1 MDAFVLMSSCTLYL
15 LDDLLPFLH
24 TGSCSKC
31 SQKICD
37 YCSLFVAAK
46 DSFMMKYLISEDF
59 HAQGIMAGRQL
70 VAIFGFL
77 LLVLTSPPKADAG
90 VNTYIESIQEKGKII
105 SSFLSLGKE
114 LCFSMNILCLRCK
127 C

>member
-1 MDAFVLMSSCTLYL
+1 MSSFTLYL
-15 LDDLLPFLH
+15 LDDILPFLY
-24 TGSCSKC
+24 TGSCSKT
-31 SQKICD
+31 SQKIWD

-46 DSFMMKYLISEDF
+46 DSFLMKYFLISEDF
-59 HAQGIMAGRQL
+59 HAQGIMAGRQ

-105 SSFLSLGKE
+105 STFLSLEKE
-114 LCFSMNILCLRCK
+114 LCFSINILCLRCK

>member
-1 MDAFVLMSSCTLYL
+1 MQRKLELVPSGNDLITCGNIRSIARHLYDLNSVDAFVLMSSCTLYL

-46 DSFMMKYLISEDF
+46 DSFMMKYFLISEDF

-90 VNTYIESIQEKGKII
+90 VNT
-105 SSFLSLGKE
+105 
-114 LCFSMNILCLRCK
+114 
-127 C
+127 